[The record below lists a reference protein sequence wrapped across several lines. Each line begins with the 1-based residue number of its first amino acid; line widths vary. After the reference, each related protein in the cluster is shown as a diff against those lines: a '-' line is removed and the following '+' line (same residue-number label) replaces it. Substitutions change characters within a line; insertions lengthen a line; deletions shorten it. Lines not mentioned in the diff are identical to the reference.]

1 MNAGF
6 RETAFIYAITTAA
19 VTHSVA
25 RACSEGSIS
34 TCSCAD
40 RNKGPSGDD
49 WEWGGCSDNAV
60 YGHRFARKFVDSGER
75 GKDSRNLM
83 NIHNN
88 EAGRRMVEHNT
99 IKQCKCHGMSGSCEL
114 KTCWKQTPQFRDVAN
129 KLVEK
134 YNDAMQVRP
143 RNSNSGQ
150 LETVSNHVNVRG
162 RNSPASQE
170 LIYLERSPDFCTPD
184 ASVGSAGTRG
194 RYCNKTSTGY
204 DGCDSMCCGR
214 GYNVS
219 LKESVEWC
227 NCTFHWCCFVK
238 CRKCHTEEW
247 VNQCK

>member
-1 MNAGF
+1 MWPQRNQSPTCQLKVKWKLPFYTLFNFYHKTNIIFLLGF

-88 EAGRRMVEHNT
+88 EAGRRVSLT
-99 IKQCKCHGMSGSCEL
+99 GC
-114 KTCWKQTPQFRDVAN
+114 
-129 KLVEK
+129 
-134 YNDAMQVRP
+134 QVRLNMVCFHGNGYHHAKWTNMNKNVLQILYHF
-143 RNSNSGQ
+143 RQTRCLRYLQNLVTYGSN
-150 LETVSNHVNVRG
+150 
-162 RNSPASQE
+162 
-170 LIYLERSPDFCTPD
+170 
-184 ASVGSAGTRG
+184 
-194 RYCNKTSTGY
+194 
-204 DGCDSMCCGR
+204 
-214 GYNVS
+214 
-219 LKESVEWC
+219 
-227 NCTFHWCCFVK
+227 
-238 CRKCHTEEW
+238 
-247 VNQCK
+247 